1 MPIVVDHDERRHY
14 IASVVERVIAKQGMD
29 AVTIRN
35 VAREAGFRST
45 LISHYFRDKK
55 EMLTFTLDSIRM
67 RAAVRV
73 DREFEDQ
80 HDLAACLDTLLPT
93 SDERLSDWQAW
104 FGFWE
109 KATFDPDLAA
119 VRQAVIDATHDTL
132 RRLLERAR
140 DRGDLP
146 RELDCEFH
154 ARRLQVVFNGI
165 SAQVVMRP
173 DGWPPAAQRSLVAV
187 EIELMRKLPRPPS
200 GTRLPGPEAGAVEP
214 PARR

>member
-55 EMLTFTLDSIRM
+55 EMLTFTLDSIRT

-173 DGWPPAAQRSLVAV
+173 DRWPPAAQRSLVAV
-187 EIELMRKLPRPPS
+187 EIELMRKMPRPPS
-200 GTRLPGPEAGAVEP
+200 GTHLPGPEAAVAEP